1 MAYFVFNKTSDYV
14 RGYTEHL
21 QISPNGIATEAGF
34 FGKAAFFSR
43 VLDSAKEGTI
53 WHRMTGKIQENS
65 HAAIRISFYTSDML
79 VFESTEGIFDLRE
92 MMRSKTLSVS
102 EKKKRLAPFFRKE
115 LSFGQDILLHS
126 LEGRYLWFLLEIYP
140 QTEEPVG
147 LGEFMVSFGA
157 KSWTAYLPELYQK
170 GMGSNSFLDRYLSIF
185 QSLYDDMGE
194 QIKDVVN
201 NLDPK
206 TADDISL
213 EWLAE
218 WLDVEMPYIWNE
230 KQLRFLLAHSME
242 FQEARGTKRGI
253 ELFVELYTGEK
264 PFVIEW
270 QEWALYREQKEYGKL
285 LGQLYTDNPN
295 SFTVLVRESCIPTN
309 KEHQT
314 LLRILEQIKPVQ
326 MEVNLIVL
334 ESYLF
339 LDGYSYLGVNSVLG
353 QYEEAVLGSTSRLAF
368 ATLAED
374 CERKEEW
381 R

>member
-21 QISPNGIATEAGF
+21 QVSPKGIASEPGF
-34 FGKAAFFSR
+34 FGRAAFFSR
-43 VLDSAKEGTI
+43 ILDSAKEGTI
-53 WHRMTGKIQENS
+53 WHRMTGKIQKDS
-65 HAAIRISFYTSDML
+65 HAAIRISFYTSDVL
-79 VFESTEGIFDLRE
+79 VFESTEGTFDLQGLI
-92 MMRSKTLSVS
+92 RSAELSVS
-102 EKKKRLAPFFRKE
+102 EKKKRLTPFLRKE

-140 QTEEPVG
+140 QTEESVEI
-147 LGEFMVSFGA
+147 GEFMVSFAA
-157 KSWTAYLPELYQK
+157 KSWISYLPEVYQK
-170 GMGSNSFLDRYLSIF
+170 GQGNHSFLDRYLSIF
-185 QSLYDDMGE
+185 QSLYDDMGR
-194 QIKDVVN
+194 QIREVVDD
-201 NLDPK
+201 LDPK
-206 TADDISL
+206 TADEKAL
-213 EWLAE
+213 GWLAE
-218 WLDVEMPYIWNE
+218 WLDVEMPYMWNE
-230 KQLRFLLAHSME
+230 KQLRFLLEHSME

-270 QEWALYREQKEYGKL
+270 QEWAAYRDQKEYGKL
-285 LGQLYTDNPN
+285 LRQLYMNDPG
-295 SFTVLVRESCIPTN
+295 SFTVLVKESCIPTH

-326 MEVNLIVL
+326 MEVNLVVL

-368 ATLAED
+368 ATLGGD
-374 CERKEEW
+374 
-381 R
+381 

>member
-1 MAYFVFNKTSDYV
+1 MSYFVFNKTSDYV
-14 RGYTEHL
+14 RGYMEHL
-21 QISPNGIATEAGF
+21 QVSANGIETESGF

-43 VLDSAKEGTI
+43 ILDSAKEGTV
-53 WHRMTGKIQENS
+53 WHRMTGEINKDS
-65 HAAIRISFYTSDML
+65 HAAIRISFYASDIL
-79 VFESTEGIFDLRE
+79 ILETAKGYVDLRE
-92 MMRSKTLSVS
+92 WMRSAEISIS
-102 EKKKRLAPFFRKE
+102 EKKKRFAPFLKKE
-115 LSFGQDILLHS
+115 LTFGQDILLHGI
-126 LEGRYLWFLLEIYP
+126 EGRYLWFLLEIYP
-140 QTEEPVG
+140 QTEDSVK
-147 LGEFMVSFGA
+147 LGAFMVRFGA
-157 KSWTAYLPELYQK
+157 KSWTTYLPELYQK
-170 GMGSNSFLDRYLSIF
+170 GVGSNSFLERYLSIF
-185 QSLYDDMGE
+185 QSLYDDMGM

-201 NLDPK
+201 ELEPK
-206 TADDISL
+206 TADRKSL

-218 WLDVEMPYIWNE
+218 WLDVEMPYLWNE

-270 QEWALYREQKEYGKL
+270 QDWADDKEYGKL
-285 LGQLYTDNPN
+285 LGQLYTDDPDC
-295 SFTVLVRESCIPTN
+295 FTVLVKESCIPTH

-353 QYEEAVLGSTSRLAF
+353 QYENAVLGTNSRLAF
-368 ATLAED
+368 ATLAKD
-374 CERKEEW
+374 CERKGEG
-381 R
+381 RKL